1 MLGKLVL
8 YQLSY
13 HRIHLS
19 DEVERVSLTADSI
32 FDCEKQG
39 T

>member
-13 HRIHLS
+13 HRIHRT
-19 DEVERVSLTADSI
+19 DEDEGFSLTAD
-32 FDCEKQG
+32 
-39 T
+39 